1 MLTFQFKKE
10 FGSTWMIMITL
21 LITYL
26 LLFCSDSKTIIL
38 YVNLNITYGFRY
50 CLMQVV
56 WNFHSIYRKIILL
69 GNRNGVDN
77 RSNCFKFLKSI
88 NVISLFRDLVEN
100 KSTHLSSEILQ
111 TDAFVETNN
120 MFISY
125 ETIIFSR
132 YKINGHIMLD
142 IF

>member
-1 MLTFQFKKE
+1 MIIML
-10 FGSTWMIMITL
+10 I
-21 LITYL
+21 ITYL
-26 LLFCSDSKTIIL
+26 LFYSRFKNNYIIR
-38 YVNLNITYGFRY
+38 VNLLLNIIYGFKY
-50 CLMQVV
+50 YLIKKV
-56 WNFHSIYRKIILL
+56 WNFDSIYRKIILL
-69 GNRNGVDN
+69 GNRNRVDN

-88 NVISLFRDLVEN
+88 NVISLFCDLVEN

-132 YKINGHIMLD
+132 YKITQMVVLC
-142 IF
+142 